1 MLELEEI
8 EPGVFNILSP
18 KPLIPKVLKFRDCG
32 CSVALVVNCKDR
44 HGPSRSST
52 RIRRDSKYMKADPGS
67 VCEACSV
74 CKCASGNNAPSPKQ
88 PARRTVKLHVS
99 NLPNPKFKPLI
110 QKPGKVDASSSTEYA
125 DKWKGTLSSSLRVP
139 VLQGF
144 TLQSCGSEF

>member
-1 MLELEEI
+1 M
-8 EPGVFNILSP
+8 
-18 KPLIPKVLKFRDCG
+18 RH
-32 CSVALVVNCKDR
+32 VA
-44 HGPSRSST
+44 
-52 RIRRDSKYMKADPGS
+52 YA
-67 VCEACSV
+67 
-74 CKCASGNNAPSPKQ
+74 NALQGTTLLLPN
-88 PARRTVKLHVS
+88 VS